1 MSRTRVQ
8 QSQISGSL
16 SVDVSDSYVAADA
29 LTRAEGGSS
38 TLVADLNDL
47 RRQLNR
53 IIGEGS
59 WSAALAGEQDLSD
72 IYGAM
77 VVDASSNAEFQADLS
92 VKGNTTLGDAASDT
106 ITFTAKAATDLAMD
120 SHKVSGLAQATA
132 AGDAL
137 AWGQDASVSDLIVTA
152 GDFQVDA
159 DGNVVMAGELQ
170 VSLGMTGSAGLM
182 IGGDADFNGSAD
194 FQGAVNLQ
202 STLDVAGNASFTG
215 ATVDV
220 DGTLSAA
227 EIKIDGDSPAG
238 ALYLVGANGE
248 IAESSSLVFDGVSFS
263 VTGGITGSA
272 GLQIAGDMNIDG
284 PAVMNDG
291 LTVSGDRLE
300 VTGSFGLTGAAE
312 LGSTLDVVGAV
323 TLQSTLDVDGLA
335 TLQAG
340 LTVNGAAADF
350 NADVTAN
357 KISIDG
363 DTAQRL
369 YIVDSDGSIKDEE
382 KLTFDGSELLV
393 DADFE
398 ATGAAVLGST
408 LDVTGLATLSL
419 GLTVNGAVADFNA
432 DVTANKIS
440 IDSDVAQRL
449 YIVDSDG
456 SIKDEEKLTFDGS
469 LLAIDGDLKVGG
481 NDILDSA
488 DATVISFKSVS
499 SVASSVEVAN
509 NMQVLG
515 DMLIAVSASFS
526 GDVTVAGD
534 LTIQGS
540 MTYID
545 TENLKVKDTLIH
557 LNSGGGSNM
566 SPRGIVLHGDQAY
579 DDLAFGAKPA
589 SGDFVFAKEVDDSD
603 VDAGNSDIFA
613 GAKLA
618 AAWMASM
625 QLGGVEGSLSGSLS
639 ATSGGVELSSAG
651 GKELAV
657 SAAAD
662 LLLSANG
669 ETAISFIESGEWA
682 LFDAQFPGQSLVS
695 AIVAAGGNF
704 KQDSFLP
711 GAVAA
716 NVAIDFEAALGFEL
730 RSAAV
735 ADDAAKKLA
744 MDVYLNGVR
753 LAYAEDYSV
762 WSTTEIKLT
771 MATVADDR
779 LLIVVHNAA

>member
-47 RRQLNR
+47 RKQLNR

-72 IYGAM
+72 IYGALH
-77 VVDASSNAEFQADLS
+77 VDGSDNAEFQADLS

-120 SHKVSGLAQATA
+120 THKVSGLAQATA

-152 GDFQVDA
+152 GDFTVDA
-159 DGNVVMAGELQ
+159 SGNV
-170 VSLGMTGSAGLM
+170 SAGGTLNVT
-182 IGGDADFNGSAD
+182 GKADFAD
-194 FQGAVNLQ
+194 IV
-202 STLDVAGNASFTG
+202 DVA
-215 ATVDV
+215 
-220 DGTLSAA
+220 GTLSASA
-227 EIKIDGDSPAG
+227 IKIDGDVAGRLYFVDPSTLEIQDSADLVFSAG
-238 ALYLVGANGE
+238 ALNITGALT
-248 IAESSSLVFDGVSFS
+248 ASLGVS
-263 VTGGITGSA
+263 VGGDLNVA
-272 GLQIAGDMNIDG
+272 G
-284 PAVMNDG
+284 PAVFQDG
-291 LTVSGDRLE
+291 VTISNGGAIIDGDRLE
-300 VTGSFGLTGAAE
+300 VTGSMGVTGEVDFDSTLNVDGAVT
-312 LGSTLDVVGAV
+312 LGSTLNVSG
-323 TLQSTLDVDGLA
+323 Q
-335 TLQAG
+335 
-340 LTVNGAAADF
+340 ADF
-350 NADVTAN
+350 AGIVDVAGTLSASAV
-357 KISIDG
+357 KIDG
-363 DTAQRL
+363 DVAQRL
-369 YIVDSDGSIKDEE
+369 YIVGGDGELKDES
-382 KLTFDGSELLV
+382 KLTFDGSELWV
-393 DADFE
+393 DGDLEVAGGDITMSEGVAMASSVGGKLTITAADE
-398 ATGAAVLGST
+398 VELSGD
-408 LDVTGLATLSL
+408 LDVQGGKIYLS
-419 GLTVNGAVADFNA
+419 NGA
-432 DVTANKIS
+432 T
-440 IDSDVAQRL
+440 IDSDTAGVLLLTEDLVAT
-449 YIVDSDG
+449 SH
-456 SIKDEEKLTFDGS
+456 
-469 LLAIDGDLKVGG
+469 DLKVGG

-488 DATVISFKSVS
+488 DATVISFKTVNGI
-499 SVASSVEVAN
+499 ASSVEVAN
-509 NMQVLG
+509 NMEVKG
-515 DMLIAVSASFS
+515 DMFLAVSASFS
-526 GDVTVAGD
+526 GDVTVQGD
-534 LTIQGS
+534 LNIQGK

-545 TENLKVKDTLIH
+545 TENLKVQDALIH
-557 LNSGGGSNM
+557 LNVAGDSLS
-566 SPRGIVLHGDQAY
+566 SPRGVVFHGGQAY
-579 DDLAFGAKPA
+579 DDLAFGAKPN

-613 GAKLA
+613 SAKLA
-618 AAWMASM
+618 AAWMSTM
-625 QLGGVEGSLSGSLS
+625 QLGDREGSLSGSLS
-639 ATSGGVELSSAG
+639 ASAAGIELASAA

-669 ETAISFIESGEWA
+669 ETAISFIESGEYA
-682 LFDAQFPGQSLVS
+682 AFNAQFPGSSLVA

-716 NVAIDFEAALGFEL
+716 NTAIDFEAALGFEL